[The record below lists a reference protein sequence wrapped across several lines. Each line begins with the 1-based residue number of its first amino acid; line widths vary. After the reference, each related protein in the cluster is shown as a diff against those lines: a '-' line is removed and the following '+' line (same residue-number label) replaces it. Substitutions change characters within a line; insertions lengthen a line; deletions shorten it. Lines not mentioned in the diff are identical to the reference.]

1 MSPADIDS
9 SVRELHNYLCGRAG
23 KLFPPHIEDRIID
36 NMRCVDSLNPNDII
50 MMDPFIEAIY
60 GNKLGSDKTRAKRV
74 MASWSWGLMRPE
86 PPVRSLEEAQ
96 RMVAKG
102 QRYRGRW
109 MPYTKSVNEYMQI
122 YGFVINHRHEVRIHT
137 SLTVMLYSEKELKES
152 IRLDNRIKCGV
163 FVRYKG
169 ETVKII
175 KVVKH
180 MTGPVVIRTD
190 SKNQPYITELDK
202 ITFPHDCKA
211 AQRLRG
217 VKI

>member
-36 NMRCVDSLNPNDII
+36 NLRTVGQLGGEDII

-60 GNKLGSDKTRAKRV
+60 GNKLGPTRKRTKQ
-74 MASWSWGLMRPE
+74 MMSPWSWGLMRPE
-86 PPVRSLEEAQ
+86 PPIRSFEEAQ
-96 RMVAKG
+96 RMVTKG

-109 MPYTKSVNEYMQI
+109 IYERSINEFMQ
-122 YGFVINHRHEVRIHT
+122 VHNVVMNRKHEVLIHT
-137 SLTVMLYSEKELKES
+137 SITSEPYNEQVLKES
-152 IRLDNRIKCGV
+152 VRLDDKIKFGT
-163 FVRYKG
+163 FIRYRG
-169 ETVKII
+169 ETAKIL
-175 KVVKH
+175 KVVKY
-180 MTGPVVIRTD
+180 MMGPIAIRTD
-190 SKNQPYITELDK
+190 SKDQPYITELDK
-202 ITFPHDCKA
+202 ITFPRNCKA